1 MKRYRHRGRL
11 LPLPLLAALLAAALG
26 IFGAAPAVAA
36 PGDGWI
42 FVQDRG
48 QRNWQGERPGR
59 DARRESSRD
68 SFRDSRGD
76 NADRGDG
83 WSRYQQRLSP
93 DERRQLRRDLHD
105 ANRDLPQR
113 RRQPRR

>member
-1 MKRYRHRGRL
+1 MKRYRLGRRL
-11 LPLPLLAALLAAALG
+11 LPIPLLAALLAGALG
-26 IFGAAPAVAA
+26 AFGAPPAAAA

-42 FVQDRG
+42 FVQDRS

-59 DARRESSRD
+59 DSRRE
-68 SFRDSRGD
+68 SFRDSRRDTRDD
-76 NADRGDG
+76 NADRSDA